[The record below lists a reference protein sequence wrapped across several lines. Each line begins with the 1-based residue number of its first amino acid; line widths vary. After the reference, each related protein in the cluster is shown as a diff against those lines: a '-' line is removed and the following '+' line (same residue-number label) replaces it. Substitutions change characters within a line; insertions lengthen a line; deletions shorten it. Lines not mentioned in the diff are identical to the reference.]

1 MRRGRT
7 LPTVGACIAA
17 ATAFACS
24 NEPTV
29 VHSPV
34 QSVQTPALAAN
45 SASGANVVHVATGDR
60 GIMGVFN
67 GVTVYG
73 SGYGSAVAF
82 APNGSRDL
90 YLLTDRGPNID
101 FPAGNKGFPIPDYS
115 PRIFKAHVSG
125 DKLRLDGEIL
135 LRRADG
141 TPLTGLP
148 VGTGVC
154 GNTGET
160 AFRLD
165 GSVIP
170 PDPEGIDSEGLVVL
184 DDGSFWVSDEYGP
197 FMAHFGPDG
206 RQIQR
211 LTPCNG
217 GLPPVYATRRPNRG
231 MEGLTITP
239 DGQWLVGAMQAPLE
253 NPTVAGVRNIS
264 RLTRILFKNLKTGA
278 TREYAYLLEDP
289 TLQGN
294 SEILALSATKF
305 LVLERD
311 GNFAFGTPAS
321 TFKRIYEVDIT
332 GATEISAIGA
342 LGAKPIGGTKTLEQA
357 TVSELAAA
365 GIVPVSKSL
374 RLDLVAAGFPH
385 DKAEGLALGPGNML
399 FVTDDD
405 DFGITTGAI
414 GQMIQKLLPQTNQPD
429 FVEVWQFKL
438 K

>member
-1 MRRGRT
+1 MRRGHVLAGFVAT
-7 LPTVGACIAA
+7 ATA
-17 ATAFACS
+17 ATLACT
-24 NEPTV
+24 EPTD
-29 VHSPV
+29 V
-34 QSVQTPALAAN
+34 QPLPLGPNAAVRP
-45 SASGANVVHVATGDR
+45 SADANVVHVATADR

-101 FPAGNKGFPIPDYS
+101 FPAGNKSFPVPSYS
-115 PRIFKAHVSG
+115 PRIVKGHLSG
-125 DKLRLDGEIL
+125 DKLRIDGELL

-148 VGTGVC
+148 IGSGC
-154 GNTGET
+154 GSTGEI

-184 DDGSFWVSDEYGP
+184 NDGTFWVSDEYGP
-197 FMAHFGPDG
+197 FLAHFGADG
-206 RQIQR
+206 RQLQR
-211 LTPCNG
+211 MSPCNG
-217 GLPPVYATRRPNRG
+217 GLPPVYAKRRPNRG

-239 DGQWLVGAMQAPLE
+239 DGQWLVGVMQAPLE
-253 NPTVAGVRNIS
+253 NPVSAGVRNVS
-264 RLTRILFKNLKTGA
+264 RLTRILFKNLSTGA
-278 TREYAYLLEDP
+278 TREYAYLLDDP

-311 GNFAFGTPAS
+311 GNFAFGSPPA
-321 TFKRIYEVDIT
+321 TVKKIYEADIT
-332 GATEISAIGA
+332 GATQISALGA
-342 LGAKPIGGTKTLEQA
+342 LGATPIPGGKTLEQA
-357 TVSELAAA
+357 TVAELTTA
-365 GIVPVSKSL
+365 GVVPVSKTL
-374 RLDLVAAGFPH
+374 RVDLVAAGFPH
-385 DKAEGLALGPGNML
+385 DKAEGMALGPGNML

-414 GQMIQKLLPQTNQPD
+414 GQMIQKLLPVSNVPD

>member
-1 MRRGRT
+1 MRRGHV
-7 LPTVGACIAA
+7 LAGFVATVTA
-17 ATAFACS
+17 ATVAC
-24 NEPTV
+24 NEPTD
-29 VHSPV
+29 V
-34 QSVQTPALAAN
+34 QPLSLRPNAVAHP
-45 SASGANVVHVATGDR
+45 SADANVVHVATGDR
-60 GIMGVFN
+60 GIIGVFN

-101 FPAGNKGFPIPDYS
+101 FPAGNKGFPVPSYS
-115 PRIFKAHVSG
+115 PRIVKAHLSG
-125 DKLRLDGEIL
+125 DRLRIDSELL

-148 VGTGVC
+148 IGSGC
-154 GNTGET
+154 GSTGET
-160 AFRLD
+160 AFTLG

-170 PDPEGIDSEGLVVL
+170 PDLEGIDSEGLVVL
-184 DDGSFWVSDEYGP
+184 SDGTFWVSDEYGP
-197 FMAHFGPDG
+197 FLAHFGADG
-206 RQIQR
+206 RQLQR
-211 LTPCNG
+211 LSPCNG
-217 GLPPVYATRRPNRG
+217 GLPPVYAKRRPNRG

-239 DGQWLVGAMQAPLE
+239 DGQWLVGVMQAPLE
-253 NPTVAGVRNIS
+253 NPVSAGVRNVS
-264 RLTRILFKNLKTGA
+264 RLTRILFKNLSTGA
-278 TREYAYLLEDP
+278 TREYAYLLDDP

-311 GNFAFGTPAS
+311 GNFAFGSPPA
-321 TFKRIYEVDIT
+321 TVKKIYEADIT
-332 GATEISAIGA
+332 GATEISALGA
-342 LGAKPIGGTKTLEQA
+342 LGATPIAGGKTLEQA
-357 TVSELAAA
+357 TAAELTAA
-365 GIVPVSKSL
+365 GVAPVSKTL
-374 RLDLVAAGFPH
+374 RVDLVAAGFPH
-385 DKAEGLALGPGNML
+385 DKAEGMALGPGNML

-414 GQMIQKLLPQTNQPD
+414 GQLIQKILPQTNLPD

>member
-1 MRRGRT
+1 MRHARVFAGIVA
-7 LPTVGACIAA
+7 TVAVAC
-17 ATAFACS
+17 

-29 VHSPV
+29 VQPLPSLAGAVVRPSPD
-34 QSVQTPALAAN
+34 
-45 SASGANVVHVATGDR
+45 ANVIHVASADR
-60 GIMGVFN
+60 GVLGVFN

-101 FPAGNKGFPIPDYS
+101 FPAGNKGFPVPTYS
-115 PRIFKAHVSG
+115 PRIVKAHMSG
-125 DKLRLDGEIL
+125 DKLRIDGEIL

-148 VGTGVC
+148 IGAGAC
-154 GNTGET
+154 GSTGET

-165 GSVIP
+165 GTVIP

-184 DDGSFWVSDEYGP
+184 GDGTFWVSDEYGP
-197 FMAHFGPDG
+197 FLAHFAADG
-206 RQIQR
+206 RQLQR
-211 LTPCNG
+211 LSPCSG
-217 GLPPVYATRRPNRG
+217 GLPPVYAKRRPNRG

-239 DGQWLVGAMQAPLE
+239 NGQWLVGVMQAPLE
-253 NPTVAGVRNIS
+253 NPSSTGVRNVS
-264 RLTRILFKNLKTGA
+264 RLTRILFKNLNTGA
-278 TREYAYLLEDP
+278 TREYAYLLDDP

-294 SEILALSATKF
+294 SDILALSDTKF

-311 GNFAFGTPAS
+311 GNFAFGSPPA
-321 TFKRIYEVDIT
+321 TIKRIYEADIT
-332 GATEISAIGA
+332 GATNISALGA
-342 LGAKPIGGTKTLEQA
+342 LGATPIAGGKTLEQA
-357 TVSELAAA
+357 TMAQLTTA
-365 GIVPVSKSL
+365 GVVPVSKTL
-374 RLDLVAAGFPH
+374 RVDLVAAGFPH
-385 DKAEGLALGPGNML
+385 DKAEGMALGPGNML

-414 GQMIQKLLPQTNQPD
+414 GQMIQKLLPPTNVPD

>member
-1 MRRGRT
+1 MKRGRF
-7 LPTVGACIAA
+7 LLAVFTVATTVAC
-17 ATAFACS
+17 
-24 NEPTV
+24 NEPTE
-29 VHSPV
+29 V
-34 QSVQTPALAAN
+34 QPHAPGVLPTRPSD
-45 SASGANVVHVATGDR
+45 NVVHVASTDR
-60 GIMGVFN
+60 GIMGVFG

-82 APNGSRDL
+82 APNGMRDL

-101 FPAGNKGFPIPDYS
+101 FPAGDKGFPVPGYS
-115 PRIFKAHVSG
+115 PRLVKAHRAG
-125 DKLRLDGEIL
+125 DKLRIDGELL

-148 VGTGVC
+148 IGVGSC
-154 GNTGET
+154 GSTGET

-165 GSVIP
+165 GTVIP

-184 DDGSFWVSDEYGP
+184 GDGTFWVSDEYGP
-197 FMAHFGPDG
+197 FLAKFGADG
-206 RQIQR
+206 RQLQR

-217 GLPPVYATRRPNRG
+217 GLPPVYAKRRPNRG
-231 MEGLTITP
+231 MEGLTIAP
-239 DGQWLVGAMQAPLE
+239 NGKWLVGVMQAPLE
-253 NPTVAGVRNIS
+253 NPTSAGVRNVS
-264 RLTRILFKNLKTGA
+264 RLTRILFKNIATGA
-278 TREYAYLLEDP
+278 TREYAYILEDS

-294 SEILALSATKF
+294 SEILALSDTKF

-311 GNFAFGTPAS
+311 GLFAFGSPPS
-321 TFKRIYEVDIT
+321 TFKRIYEADIT
-332 GATEISAIGA
+332 GATDISTLGT
-342 LGAKPIGGTKTLEQA
+342 LGATPIPGGKTLEQA
-357 TVSELAAA
+357 TVQQLLAA
-365 GIVPVSKSL
+365 GIVPVTKSL
-374 RLDLVAAGFPH
+374 QVDLVAAGFPH

-414 GQMIQKLLPQTNQPD
+414 GVMIQKLLPPTNVPD